1 MITIDASAIIKII
14 ITEDDSAI
22 ARKVFSNVTE
32 QGEPLLSPNIVLS
45 EVMNGLWKHYTLR
58 KDISL
63 QHLEMARN
71 NFNMIY
77 NNLDISSQVDL
88 AEDALNIAIK
98 HKITVYDSLYASLS
112 TKRGAPL
119 FTFDKKLKTK
129 AKEMKLDLLDIES
142 Y

>member
-22 ARKVFSNVTE
+22 ARKIFSKITE
-32 QGEPLLSPNIVLS
+32 EGEPLLSPNIVLS
-45 EVMNGLWKHYTLR
+45 EVMNGLWKHYALR

-63 QHLEMARN
+63 QHLETARDN
-71 NFNMIY
+71 LSMIY
-77 NNLDISSQVDL
+77 DNLDISSQVDL

-98 HKITVYDSLYASLS
+98 HKITVYDSLYVALS
-112 TKRGAPL
+112 TKMRAPL

-129 AKEMKLDLLDIES
+129 AKEMKLDLLDA
-142 Y
+142 